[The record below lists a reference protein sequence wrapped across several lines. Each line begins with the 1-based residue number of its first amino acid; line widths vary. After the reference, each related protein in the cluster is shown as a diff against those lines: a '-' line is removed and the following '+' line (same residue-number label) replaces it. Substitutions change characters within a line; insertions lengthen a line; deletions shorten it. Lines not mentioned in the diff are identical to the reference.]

1 MSAPFS
7 IPESL
12 RYNAEIQSIDGDIH
26 VVRYTPVSGVSFTP
40 SQVCKLRL
48 TSANEFLIP
57 SKSYLRYDIAF
68 TSDTIANVR
77 TSTLGGAS
85 VLKTIT
91 TSIAGLQIESI
102 DNYNAYIATSDARLP
117 DSHKNLLKQTEGLGN
132 TSAFSVSTGRSVYH
146 APRIALMEQDKHIP
160 LAFFGGGIDLDLT
173 FEELAKVQST
183 TGGSPTTYT
192 ITNVEFVATML
203 KPSDS
208 YLQAYQSS
216 LASGKF
222 AKMALQL
229 VRNMRLTPSA
239 TTEQEANLFTGVLRS
254 LRSVIGVNR
263 LTASFGAGADTFAS
277 FDNEDLRNYYFQIGS
292 NRYPRNKAIECANAS
307 GVIVQSE
314 HLMQAL
320 CSVDN
325 TYSHFNQP
333 DSYASVSDYIFF
345 NWASNPSLGSGAIV
359 EDGNLTLV
367 RSFVSA
373 PTTTSTTDLF
383 LIYDAVLKFN
393 ATDFSLDTKEF

>member
-1 MSAPFS
+1 MSVFS
-7 IPESL
+7 IPESMK
-12 RYNAEIQSIDGDIH
+12 YNAETQQVDGDINW
-26 VVRYTPVSGVSFTP
+26 VRYTPVSGTTFAP
-40 SQVCKLRL
+40 SNTCKLRL

-57 SKSYLRYDIAF
+57 SKSYLRYDLTF
-68 TSDTIANVR
+68 TAGTIASVA

-85 VLKTIT
+85 VIKRMT
-91 TSIAGLQIESI
+91 TTVAGLQVEDI
-102 DNYNAYIATSDARLP
+102 DNYNAYIATIYSRLP

-146 APRIALMEQDKHIP
+146 APRVALLEQEKHIP
-160 LAFFGGGIDLDLT
+160 LAFWGGGVDIDIT
-173 FEELAKVQST
+173 FEDIAKVQNST
-183 TGGSPTTYT
+183 AGSPSTYT
-192 ITNVEFVATML
+192 VSNVEFVACML

-208 YLQAYQSS
+208 YLQSYQSALS
-216 LASGKF
+216 SGKW
-222 AKMALQL
+222 AKMPLQL
-229 VRNMRLTPSA
+229 CRNMRVSPSA
-239 TTEQEANLFTGVLRS
+239 TTEQEVNLFTGVLRS
-254 LRSVIGVNR
+254 LRSLIGVNR
-263 LTASFGAGADTFAS
+263 LTASFGSSADTFNS

-292 NRYPRNKAIECANAS
+292 NRYPRNKPIECANAS

-333 DSYASVSDYIFF
+333 DSYASASDYIFF
-345 NWASNPSLGSGAIV
+345 NWCSNPSLGSGAIV

-373 PTTTSTTDLF
+373 PATTSITDLF

-393 ATDFSLDTKEF
+393 ATDFTLDAKEF